1 MIRRVLLLV
10 AVSVTSLTSLVA
22 FAPTAHADNGYI
34 ACVYE
39 HDPLHQ
45 GLCIGMPQLP

>member
-10 AVSVTSLTSLVA
+10 AVSMTSLVA
-22 FAPTAHADNGYI
+22 FAGTAHADNGYI

-45 GLCIGMPQLP
+45 GLCIGMPHLP